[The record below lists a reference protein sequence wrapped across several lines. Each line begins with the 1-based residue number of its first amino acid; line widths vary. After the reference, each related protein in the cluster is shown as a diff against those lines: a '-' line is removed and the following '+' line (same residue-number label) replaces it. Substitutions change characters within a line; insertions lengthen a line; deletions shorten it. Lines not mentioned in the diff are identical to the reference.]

1 MHLDGNEYYGGDWAS
16 FNLDN
21 LQTYLEK
28 QSKSVEKKCVVEND
42 TKYHL
47 KDGNDIY
54 NIVQKWHVDDQISY
68 KWKKSEILKEYRKF
82 NIDLSPKLLFFKGHL
97 IQLLITS
104 NISRYA
110 EFRSVTRV
118 LTVLP
123 CESFNSL
130 EKKFKLSV
138 VPCSRSDVF
147 ASKNVNVVEKR
158 MLMKLLN
165 NCITYKPD
173 DENSEFKGLYLA
185 LFHKKILTIQHN
197 FVLYLIFCLSIFQI
211 LQTKHF

>member
-1 MHLDGNEYYGGDWAS
+1 MLIGLCESIIAAAASRVGKSVLHLDGNDYYGGDWAS

-21 LQTYLEK
+21 LQAYLDRENESTEK
-28 QSKSVEKKCVVEND
+28 
-42 TKYHL
+42 TKHDEADIPYRL
-47 KDGNDIY
+47 QNRNNIY
-54 NIVQKWHVDDQISY
+54 NIVQKWHVDDEIDY
-68 KWKKSEILKEYRKF
+68 KWKKCEILKQYRKF
-82 NIDLSPKLLFFKGHL
+82 NIDLAPKLLFFKGHL

-123 CESFNSL
+123 CDSFNSL
-130 EKKFKLSV
+130 EKKFKLSA

-165 NCITYKPD
+165 NCITYNPD
-173 DENSEFKGLYLA
+173 EVNTEFKGLY
-185 LFHKKILTIQHN
+185 I
-197 FVLYLIFCLSIFQI
+197 
-211 LQTKHF
+211 